1 MDKFLPVP
9 TNQHAALPG
18 DPNADLMKRVEQT
31 LARLD
36 EFTDL
41 DDLIELRRRACAFT
55 EYLRKHDE
63 SGRAMRVAQLRI
75 MRRIGEVLA
84 QTVRPGNPQLS
95 KDATIG
101 RLPKG
106 ITRTESSKWQKLA
119 AMPEELFES
128 YLARDKPSLNGAFK
142 HAVRAQGDGATAH
155 TAVCSDRD
163 LDLLIQEGV
172 EFRTILA
179 DPPWQYS
186 NQATRGATDLH
197 YPTMGTAEIAAMPIE
212 KLAADVAQLHLWAT
226 TPLLPEAFKVIEA
239 WGFEYKSCMVW
250 LKSWGTGSYWRVSQ
264 EFLLFA
270 TRGEAQFPEGQH
282 NHRSWR
288 EAPRGRHSEKPEE
301 FRELVEAVSQA
312 PRLELFARKP
322 VDGWTVWGDEIE
334 ADRFHKGVK
343 DLLDDLRD
351 EEEEVE

>member
-1 MDKFLPVP
+1 
-9 TNQHAALPG
+9 
-18 DPNADLMKRVEQT
+18 
-31 LARLD
+31 
-36 EFTDL
+36 
-41 DDLIELRRRACAFT
+41 
-55 EYLRKHDE
+55 
-63 SGRAMRVAQLRI
+63 MR
-75 MRRIGEVLA
+75 
-84 QTVRPGNPQLS
+84 P
-95 KDATIG
+95 
-101 RLPKG
+101 
-106 ITRTESSKWQKLA
+106 
-119 AMPEELFES
+119 ELFED
-128 YLARDKPSLNGAFK
+128 YLVSANKPSLNGAFK
-142 HAVRAQGDGATAH
+142 HAVRARGQGATAH
-155 TAVCSDRD
+155 TAVCSGRD

-250 LKSWGTGSYWRVSQ
+250 LKPWGTGSYWRVSQ
-264 EFLLFA
+264 EFLLLA
-270 TRGEAQFPEGQH
+270 TRGEAQFPDGQH
-282 NHRSWR
+282 NQRSWR
-288 EAPRGRHSEKPEE
+288 EAPKGRHSEKPEE

-322 VDGWTVWGDEIE
+322 VAGWTVWGDEIE
-334 ADRFHKGVK
+334 ADRFHKGVQ